1 MAQRISNMI
10 TARGNPAANQFMI
23 HTDNGV
29 YFQSYSSMIAF
40 IPNDGKIQLDAYYW
54 DYSVTTG
61 RYRNA
66 FLEENMKE
74 TRAKIA
80 SGEYELV
87 NLN

>member
-1 MAQRISNMI
+1 
-10 TARGNPAANQFMI
+10 
-23 HTDNGV
+23 
-29 YFQSYSSMIAF
+29 MIAF
-40 IPNDGKIQLDAYYW
+40 IPLSGKIQLDEYYW

-61 RYRNA
+61 RYRNS